1 LRNIILGLLVI
12 PLLAIFQSTLLPY
25 LNFHGKFNLDLVLII
40 VLSWNLAYPESESLL
55 WALLGGLMLDALSG
69 AHMGTNIISL
79 TLASL
84 IANLAGIRVWSTH
97 IILRISVGI
106 TGTIIYYLVYFL
118 LLTITGWRT
127 DWANLPIEN
136 FVGSII
142 INVFVMILILPSA
155 RWLAVKITQRTI
167 DI

>member
-1 LRNIILGLLVI
+1 MILGLLAM

-25 LNFHGKFNLDLVLII
+25 LNLHGEFNLDLVLVI

-55 WALLGGLMLDALSG
+55 WALLGGLMLDSLSG
-69 AHMGTNIISL
+69 AHMGINIISL

-84 IANLAGIRVWSTH
+84 IANLAGSRVWSTH

-106 TGTIIYYLVYFL
+106 IGTIIYYLVYIL
-118 LLTITGWRT
+118 LLTITGWTT
-127 DWANLPIEN
+127 DWANLPIDN
-136 FVGSII
+136 LVRSII
-142 INVFVMILILPSA
+142 INVFIIILIVPTA
-155 RWLAVKITQRTI
+155 RWLAEKLTKRSI